1 MAQQKQK
8 PVVMDATGRGDFD
21 TTGRGTMLGTL
32 DNSAAN
38 PAGNMKTLAPGSVPP
53 GPAGEAA
60 PQGQAKPM
68 AEGLLESLFSGEEL
82 TEEFKNKVSV
92 LFEAAV
98 ADKVETIRTQLVTE
112 SAALIEQEIGSVVN
126 ELATKLDEYISYVV
140 EEWMGENK
148 LQVESGIR
156 TEIAESFMNGL
167 RTLFETH
174 YVEVPENKHD
184 LLDDLFAE
192 NQKLEESLNNE
203 IKTNV
208 SLKKQI
214 NESNAREV
222 FLESTMDISRV
233 DAERLASLANNISYN
248 TLDEFKNKLTVLK
261 ENYLKAAPVST
272 KEPETL
278 LENKVP
284 VSSEG
289 PMAAYLSAVTRQ
301 VKKV

>member
-1 MAQQKQK
+1 MAQKKQQQ
-8 PVVMDATGRGDFD
+8 VVMDATGRGDHD
-21 TTGRGTMLGTL
+21 VNGRGTMLGTL

-38 PAGNMKTLAPGSVPP
+38 PMVNMKTLAPGSVSP
-53 GPAGEAA
+53 GPGGEAA
-60 PQGQAKPM
+60 PQGAKKPM
-68 AEGLLESLFSGEEL
+68 AEDVFQAIFAGEEL
-82 TEEFKNKVSV
+82 TEEFRNKVSV
-92 LFEAAV
+92 LFETAV
-98 ADKVETIRTQLVTE
+98 SQRVEEVRSQIIEE
-112 SAALIEQEIGSVVN
+112 SAAVVEQEIGTVVN
-126 ELATKLDEYISYVV
+126 ELATKLDEYVTYVV

-156 TEIAESFMNGL
+156 TEIAESFMRGL

-184 LLDDLFAE
+184 LLEDLFAE
-192 NQKLEESLNNE
+192 NQKLEENLSKE
-203 IKTNV
+203 IKNSV

-214 NESNAREV
+214 QESNAREI
-222 FLESTMDISRV
+222 FLESTLDISRV
-233 DAERLASLANNISYN
+233 DAERLASLANNINYN

-261 ENYLKAAPVST
+261 ENYLKAAPAPT

-278 LENKVP
+278 LESRAP